1 MGTAAGSGKRTRR
14 RGVLA
19 TMTSDPFQHG
29 VASGDPLPDR
39 VIIWTRLTTD
49 APSARLHWVV
59 ARDPELRHVVA
70 VGEATARA
78 QHDHTVHVDVT
89 GLEPGTEYHY
99 CFLAGAASSPVG
111 STRTLPGHDAERLR
125 FAMCSCAK
133 FNAGHF
139 NAYARIA
146 ERDDLDFV
154 LHLGDY
160 IYEASQTPPA
170 SQTPSPDIGRPFEP
184 RTECRTLA
192 EYRTRYAQYRRDP
205 DVQALHRR
213 LPLIATL
220 DDHELADGAW
230 AGGATEHRDAE
241 HGPWAAR
248 RDAALRARW
257 EWLPARRPDPSD
269 PTRVF
274 RSVQAGALAEL
285 LLLDV
290 RSRRDEPVAGP
301 AMADPARS
309 MLGAEQRAWREPRR
323 VRTHAGWRI
332 VVSPSIM
339 SPTWVPDPDE
349 PLRTALLKLKLVHPE
364 GIAPDEDQWDGYPAE
379 RASLLDRFAAH
390 DDVVVLSGDIHVSV
404 AGELRH
410 RGDVVAVELT
420 TPSLTSQNLD
430 EKLGVAQRDPA
441 IDAAEE
447 ALADGL
453 GLEWCELASHGYVV
467 VDVDPAR
474 VRGEWWHVAG
484 VLERTADEQCAAAY
498 EVPRGVAAFRVP
510 AGVR

>member
-1 MGTAAGSGKRTRR
+1 
-14 RGVLA
+14 
-19 TMTSDPFQHG
+19 MTSDLFQHG
-29 VASGDPLPDR
+29 VASGDPLADR
-39 VIIWTRLTTD
+39 VIIWTRLTTE
-49 APSARLHWVV
+49 APQARLHWLV

-70 VGEATARA
+70 AGEATAEA
-78 QHDHTVHVDVT
+78 EHDHTVHVDVA
-89 GLEPGTEYHY
+89 GLEAGTEYHF
-99 CFLAGAASSPVG
+99 CFLAGGMASPVG
-111 STRTLPGHDAERLR
+111 RTRTLPGDGAERLR

-133 FNAGHF
+133 YNAGHF

-170 SQTPSPDIGRPFEP
+170 SQTASPDIGRPFEP

-257 EWLPARRPDPSD
+257 EWLPARRPDASD

-285 LLLDV
+285 MLLDV

-301 AMADPARS
+301 AMHDPRRS
-309 MLGAEQRAWREPRR
+309 MLGAQQRAWLEQRLAG
-323 VRTHAGWRI
+323 THAAWRL

-339 SPTWVPDPDE
+339 SPTWVAEPRE
-349 PLRTALLKLKLVHPE
+349 PLRTALLKLKLVHPD
-364 GIAPDEDQWDGYPAE
+364 GTAPDEDQWDGYPAE

-410 RGDVVAVELT
+410 RWDTVAVELT

-430 EKLGVAQRDPA
+430 EKLGVEQRDPA
-441 IDAAEE
+441 IEAAEE
-447 ALADGL
+447 ALTEGL
-453 GLEWCELASHGYVV
+453 GPEWCELASHGYVV
-467 VDVDPAR
+467 VDVDPTR

-484 VLERTADEQCAAAY
+484 VLERTADERRAAAY
-498 EVPRGVAAFRVP
+498 EVPRGVAAVRAP
-510 AGVR
+510 AEVR